1 MVKDNEGGLWKLFGA
16 IELHRLVVEDFD
28 QLRMRKHEI
37 TSTIIDS
44 VCSLASEA
52 GPDMYSSYDPNER
65 MGENGREENGR

>member
-1 MVKDNEGGLWKLFGA
+1 MSDCIVVKDNEGGLWKLFGA

-44 VCSLASEA
+44 KCSF
-52 GPDMYSSYDPNER
+52 GPKTDDYDYHPYEQV
-65 MGENGREENGR
+65 